1 VKRLLHRGAV
11 RLARLA
17 EDVTAQVASRLLD
30 KTLGLKKGESVTIET
45 WNNGL
50 KFALEVV
57 KQARKIGAIPLLV
70 LEDEETY
77 LKGLAE
83 APKDSI
89 GLMGK
94 HEYGL
99 VAGSDAYVFIP
110 GPPLGAFYKGISRD
124 QYASAVKYNPSW
136 YKAAEK
142 AKLRGARLAF
152 GYAGRDY
159 ARLLGKSEKEI
170 VGAQLDAAMADFA
183 KISQSGRALAARLQ
197 DGKDV
202 VVRGESSRLTFRI
215 KGDVEVEDGMVDKDD
230 VKVGLNVA
238 YIPPGYVLKD
248 AAKGSATGKATVTRS
263 PSTGG
268 MVEDA
273 VLEFE
278 KGKLKRWSSAKSLDA
293 LNRAVGKGGLPLQY
307 FSVGLNP
314 RMKYGYGLDRFV
326 KGAVCLYGFGFTA
339 VCRKATVSVG
349 GRKVVDEGKLLL

>member
-238 YIPPGYVLKD
+238 YIPPGYVL
-248 AAKGSATGKATVTRS
+248 
-263 PSTGG
+263 
-268 MVEDA
+268 
-273 VLEFE
+273 
-278 KGKLKRWSSAKSLDA
+278 
-293 LNRAVGKGGLPLQY
+293 
-307 FSVGLNP
+307 
-314 RMKYGYGLDRFV
+314 
-326 KGAVCLYGFGFTA
+326 
-339 VCRKATVSVG
+339 
-349 GRKVVDEGKLLL
+349 

>member
-1 VKRLLHRGAV
+1 M
-11 RLARLA
+11 A
-17 EDVTAQVASRLLD
+17 EDIAAKVASKLLD
-30 KTLGLKKGESVTIET
+30 KTLALKKGESITIET
-45 WNNGL
+45 WDNGL

-57 KQARKIGAIPLLV
+57 RQARKMGAIPLLV

-83 APKDSI
+83 SPKESI
-89 GLMGK
+89 GVMGK

-110 GPPLGAFYKGISRD
+110 GPPLGVFYKGISRD
-124 QYASAVKYNPSW
+124 QYTAATKYNPSW

-142 AKLRGARLAF
+142 AKLRGARMAF

-159 ARLLGKSEKEI
+159 VKLLGKSEKEI
-170 VGAQLDAAMADFA
+170 VAAQLDAALADFG
-183 KISQSGRALAARLQ
+183 KISESGRAIASRLQ
-197 DGKDV
+197 DGREV
-202 VVRGESSRLTFRI
+202 VVRGESARLTFKIR
-215 KGDVEVEDGMVDKDD
+215 GDTEVEDGMVDKTDL
-230 VKVGLNVA
+230 KEGMSMA
-238 YIPPGYVLKD
+238 YIPPGSVLKD
-248 AAKGSATGKATVTRS
+248 IAKGSAVGKVRVTRS

-273 VLEFE
+273 LLEFE
-278 KGKLKRWSSAKSLDA
+278 KGKLKRWSSEKSMDA
-293 LNRAVGKGGLPLQY
+293 LNQAAGKGGLPLLY

-314 RMKYGYGLDRFV
+314 RMKYGFGLDRFV

-349 GRKVVDEGKLLL
+349 GRKILGEGRLLV

>member
-1 VKRLLHRGAV
+1 M
-11 RLARLA
+11 A
-17 EDVTAQVASRLLD
+17 EDIAAKVASRVLN
-30 KTLGLKKGESVTIET
+30 KTLGLKKGESITIET

-50 KFALEVV
+50 GFALEVV
-57 KQARKIGAIPLLV
+57 RQARKIGAVPLLV

-83 APKDSI
+83 APKDTV

-99 VAGSDAYVFIP
+99 LAGSDAYVFIP

-124 QYASAVKYNPSW
+124 QYASATKYNASW

-142 AKLRGARLAF
+142 AKLRGARAVF
-152 GYAGRDY
+152 GYAGKDFVK
-159 ARLLGKSEKEI
+159 LLGKSEKEI
-170 VGAQLDAAMADFA
+170 VAAQLDASLADFE
-183 KISQSGRALAARLQ
+183 KISQTGRAVAARLQ
-197 DGKDV
+197 DGKEV
-202 VVRGESSRLTFRI
+202 VLRGESVRLTFKV
-215 KGDVEVEDGMVDKDD
+215 KGEMEVEDGMVDKED
-230 VKVGLNVA
+230 VKQGMNVA
-238 YIPPGYVLKD
+238 YVPPGYVLKD
-248 AAKGSATGKATVTRS
+248 VAKGSATGKARAAQS

-278 KGKLKRWSSAKSLDA
+278 KGKLKRWSSEKSADA
-293 LNRAVGKGGLPLQY
+293 LNRAVGKGGLPLLY
-307 FSVGLNP
+307 FSVGINP

-339 VCRKATVSVG
+339 VCRKASLSVG
-349 GRKVVDEGKLLL
+349 GRKILDEGKLLL